1 MSDFG
6 ELLIQGRVATPD
18 DSDWDEVRAAKNL
31 AADQRPAAV
40 ALVEGAEDVVRV
52 VRFAAENGLKVS
64 AQTTGHAAG
73 SLAPLADT
81 ILIKTERMR
90 GVEVDPEAQTARV
103 EAGVLGSEL
112 GAAAGEHG
120 LCFLPGSSPTVG
132 VTGYTLGGGLG
143 WLGRRHGFAC
153 NRVAALDVVTADG
166 ERRRVSANEEPDLFW
181 ALRGGGGGYAVV
193 CGLDLE
199 LLTVAE
205 VYAGMLVFPA
215 QLGADAIRAYRDW
228 AARAPDT
235 VTSTVRF
242 LRPPPLP
249 TVPEPIRGKELLA
262 ITATCIGSEADGE
275 RAVAPLRELGEPIID
290 TFAQIPT
297 SQLSRIN
304 MDPEDPVPSFGH
316 HAVVAE
322 LPDEAINALVEA
334 AGVGSGTPLLLAE
347 LRQLGGAFARAPDGA
362 GALEKLDGE
371 FVMVGI
377 GVPVPPNDPDAI
389 KTGLDRLY
397 DALEPWA
404 GDGGYLNF
412 AERPADLEA
421 ILPAET
427 CSRLSEV
434 KRRWDPEDVIVS
446 NHALAAV

>member
-1 MSDFG
+1 MSGFS
-6 ELLIQGRVATPD
+6 ELSIQGRVATPD
-18 DSDWDEVRAAKNL
+18 DSDWDQVRAAKNL

-40 ALVEGAEDVVRV
+40 ALVEGADDVAQV
-52 VRFAAENGLKVS
+52 VRFAAESELKVS

-73 SLAPLADT
+73 SLAPLPDT

-103 EAGVLGSEL
+103 EAGVLGSKL

-120 LCFLPGSSPTVG
+120 LCFIPGSSPTVG

-166 ERRRVSANEEPDLFW
+166 ELRRVSADQEPDLCW
-181 ALRGGGGGYAVV
+181 ALRGGGGSYAVV
-193 CGLDLE
+193 CGLHLE
-199 LLTVAE
+199 LLAIAE

-215 QLGADAIRAYRDW
+215 ELGADAIRGYRDW
-228 AARAPDT
+228 AAAVPEEI
-235 VTSTVRF
+235 TSTVRF

-249 TVPEPIRGKELLA
+249 TVPEPIRGKELLV
-262 ITATCIGSEADGE
+262 ITAACIGGEADGE
-275 RAVAPLRELGEPIID
+275 RAVAPLRALGEPILD
-290 TFAQIPT
+290 TFGQIPT

-322 LPDEAINALVEA
+322 LPDEAIDAFVEG
-334 AGVGSGTPLLLAE
+334 AGAGSGMPLLLAE
-347 LRQLGGAFARAPDGA
+347 LRQLGGAFARAPEGA
-362 GALEKLDGE
+362 GALDKLDGE

-377 GVPVPPNDPDAI
+377 GVPIPPNDPDAI
-389 KTGLDRLY
+389 QAGLDRLY

-434 KRRWDPEDVIVS
+434 KRKWDPDGLILA
-446 NHALAAV
+446 NHVLAAA